1 MKKLISAALA
11 VLVTTFAFAAGR
23 EKVTKEF
30 EVRDFTGLKIHHVSN
45 VKIVKAEKCGLKI
58 EVGAECIDFVVLS
71 YQDNGVLN
79 IGYDKLPFKYQNSK
93 VSHMKI
99 TAYMPHLNYIDISG
113 ASTLTTVSTL
123 TPTSEMGAFL
133 LNCYGASKVDSLSIS
148 APKATLNISEASKA
162 FVKGNYGELTA
173 NVATASKLTMSGTAD
188 DFTLKVSEASTL
200 KSEEL
205 KAGSVNTDI
214 SGASKAN
221 IYVSKSL
228 DVSVASASTLTYM
241 SPSSIKLNVLN
252 ISGTSAFRKKDIND
266 KKK

>member
-1 MKKLISAALA
+1 MKKLICAALA
-11 VLVTTFAFAAGR
+11 VLVATLAFAANR

-30 EVRDFTGLKIHHVSN
+30 EVKDFTGLKIHHVSN
-45 VKIVKAEKCGLKI
+45 VKIVKSEKCGLSI
-58 EVGAECIDFVVLS
+58 EVGSECIDFIVLS
-71 YQDNGVLN
+71 YQDNGILD

-133 LNCYGASKVDSLSIS
+133 LNCYGASKIDSLSIS
-148 APKATLNISEASKA
+148 APKATINISEASKA
-162 FVKGNYGELTA
+162 VVKGNYGELTA

-200 KSEEL
+200 KSEDL
-205 KAGSVNTDI
+205 KAGSVKTDV

-221 IYVSKSL
+221 VYVTKSL
-228 DVSVASASTLTYM
+228 DVSVSSASTLTYM
-241 SPSSIKLNVLN
+241 SPQTIKLSVQN
-252 ISGTSAFRKKDIND
+252 ISGTSAFKKKELKD
-266 KKK
+266 KK

>member
-11 VLVTTFAFAAGR
+11 VLVAMTALASSH

-30 EVRDFTGLKIHHVSN
+30 QVKDFTGLKIHHVSN
-45 VKIVKAEKCGLKI
+45 VKIVKSEKCGLTI
-58 EVGAECIDFVVLS
+58 EVGSQCIDFVVLS

-99 TAYMPHLNYIDISG
+99 TVYMPHLNYIDISG

-133 LNCYGASKVDSLSIS
+133 LNCYGASKIDSLSIS
-148 APKATLNISEASKA
+148 APKATINISEASKA
-162 FVKGNYGELTA
+162 VVKGNYGELTA

-200 KSEEL
+200 KSEDL
-205 KAGSVNTDI
+205 KAGSVKTDV

-221 IYVSKSL
+221 VYVTKSL
-228 DVSVASASTLTYM
+228 DVSVSSASTLTYM
-241 SPSSIKLNVLN
+241 SPQTIKMNVEN
-252 ISGTSAFRKKDIND
+252 ISGTSAFKKKELKD
-266 KKK
+266 KK

>member
-11 VLVTTFAFAAGR
+11 VLVTTFAFAASR

-45 VKIVKAEKCGLKI
+45 VTIVKAEKCGLKI

-71 YQDNGVLN
+71 YQDNGILN
-79 IGYDKLPFKYQNSK
+79 IGYEKLPFKYQNSK
-93 VSHMKI
+93 ISHMNI
-99 TAYMPHLNYIDISG
+99 TVYMPHLNYIDIGG
-113 ASTLTTVSTL
+113 ASSLTTADSF
-123 TPTSEMGAFL
+123 TPTAEMGSFL
-133 LNCYGASKVDSLSIS
+133 MNCYGASKVDSLSVS
-148 APKATLNISEASKA
+148 APKATINVSEASKA
-162 FVKGNYGELTA
+162 VVKGNYGELVA

-200 KSEEL
+200 KSEDL
-205 KAGSVNTDI
+205 KAGNVKTDV

-221 IYVSKSL
+221 VYAQESL

-241 SPSSIKLNVLN
+241 SPGAIKLSVQN
-252 ISGTSAFRKKDIND
+252 ISGTSAFRKRDLKE
-266 KKK
+266 KK

>member
-1 MKKLISAALA
+1 MKKLICAALA
-11 VLVTTFAFAAGR
+11 VLVAMLAFAANR

-30 EVRDFTGLKIHHVSN
+30 QVKDFTGLKIHHVSN
-45 VKIVKAEKCGLKI
+45 VKIVKSEKCGLTI
-58 EVGAECIDFVVLS
+58 EVGSECIDFIVLS
-71 YQDNGVLN
+71 YQDNGILD

-133 LNCYGASKVDSLSIS
+133 LNCYGASKIDSLSIS
-148 APKATLNISEASKA
+148 APKATINISEASKA
-162 FVKGNYGELTA
+162 VVKGNYGELTA

-188 DFTLKVSEASTL
+188 DFTLKASEASTL
-200 KSEEL
+200 KSEDL
-205 KAGSVNTDI
+205 KAGSVKTDV

-221 IYVSKSL
+221 VYVTKSL
-228 DVSVASASTLTYM
+228 DVSVSSASTLTYM
-241 SPSSIKLNVLN
+241 SPQTIKLSVQN
-252 ISGTSAFRKKDIND
+252 ISGTSAFKKKELKD
-266 KKK
+266 KK

>member
-45 VKIVKAEKCGLKI
+45 VTIVKAEKCGLKI

-71 YQDNGVLN
+71 YQDNGILN
-79 IGYDKLPFKYQNSK
+79 IGYEKLPFKYQNSK
-93 VSHMKI
+93 ISHMKI

-113 ASTLTTVSTL
+113 ASTLTTADNF
-123 TPTSEMGAFL
+123 TPTAEMGSFL
-133 LNCYGASKVDSLSIS
+133 MNCYGASKVDSLSVS
-148 APKATLNISEASKA
+148 ALKATINVSEASKA
-162 FVKGNYGELTA
+162 VVKGNYGELVA
-173 NVATASKLTMSGTAD
+173 NVATASKLTMSGTAS

-205 KAGSVNTDI
+205 KAGNVKTDV

-221 IYVSKSL
+221 VYAQESL

-241 SPSSIKLNVLN
+241 SPGAIKLSVQN
-252 ISGTSAFRKKDIND
+252 ISGTSAFRKRDLKE
-266 KKK
+266 KK